1 MHSIVYYLS
10 TILTSHSTDIMEDY
24 SWAPKMLFG
33 YSLNIL
39 GAVLPVNS
47 VIEVKN
53 DPREK
58 AISKKLK

>member
-1 MHSIVYYLS
+1 MVAK
-10 TILTSHSTDIMEDY
+10 MEDY
-24 SWAPKMLFG
+24 SWASKVLFG
-33 YSLNIL
+33 YSPNIL
-39 GAVLPVNS
+39 GAVLPVTS